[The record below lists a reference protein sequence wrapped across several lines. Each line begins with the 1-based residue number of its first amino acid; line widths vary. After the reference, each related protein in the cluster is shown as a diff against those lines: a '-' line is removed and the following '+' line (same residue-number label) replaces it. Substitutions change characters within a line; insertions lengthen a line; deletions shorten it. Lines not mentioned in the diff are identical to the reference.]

1 MHKVKSYLTNAALIA
16 AGTVTT
22 VLAVNALN
30 LIGETAGRIAA
41 AIMALGFMA
50 LLSKIPNPG
59 NGKHR
64 QLDNVTL
71 NRAGRN

>member
-1 MHKVKSYLTNAALIA
+1 MHKITRYLTNAALIA

-64 QLDNVTL
+64 ELDNVTL

>member
-1 MHKVKSYLTNAALIA
+1 MHKIKSYLTNAALIA

-30 LIGETAGRIAA
+30 LIGETAGRIAV

-50 LLSKIPNPG
+50 LLSKMPNPG

>member
-1 MHKVKSYLTNAALIA
+1 MHKITRYLTNAALIA

-64 QLDNVTL
+64 ELHNVTL

>member
-1 MHKVKSYLTNAALIA
+1 MHKIKSYLTNAALIA

-30 LIGETAGRIAA
+30 LIGETAGRIAV

-50 LLSKIPNPG
+50 LLSKMPNPG

-64 QLDNVTL
+64 ELNNVTL